1 MSVTEHQTV
10 SHSPLDLT
18 PEAKPRP
25 FYQRHPILV
34 AIFSA
39 VVSYLIAS
47 SNSAFNHGL
56 AVTFE
61 NASDT
66 AITSIKLDFGNVNT
80 QSSIQSFRIN
90 SGETRTLLLNHPAG
104 AGFNVKVS
112 YADGRV
118 REFCA
123 LKGDERTQPKILLTP

>member
-1 MSVTEHQTV
+1 MSATEHQAV
-10 SHSPLDLT
+10 NLSPSDLT
-18 PEAKPRP
+18 SETKSRP

-34 AIFSA
+34 AIFAA

-47 SNSAFNHGL
+47 SNSVFDHGL

-80 QSSIQSFRIN
+80 QSSIQSFRVN
-90 SGETRTLLLNHPAG
+90 SGESRTLLLNHPAG